1 MTANVTGSITDAGTA
16 SNSFTINWGDVKSGN
31 YTLTEKPGTLT
42 VNRRSLKVTSKSAN
56 KTWDGD
62 PLTCEEYTAEGL
74 VDGESIKV
82 TFTGS
87 RTDVGESDNT
97 FDVEFNSGN
106 YDLTKEYGKLKVN
119 EVPWVT
125 DGGY

>member
-1 MTANVTGSITDAGTA
+1 M
-16 SNSFTINWGDVKSGN
+16 
-31 YTLTEKPGTLT
+31 
-42 VNRRSLKVTSKSAN
+42 NRRSLKVTSKSAN

-87 RTDVGESDNT
+87 RTDVGESDNS

>member
-1 MTANVTGSITDAGTA
+1 M
-16 SNSFTINWGDVKSGN
+16 
-31 YTLTEKPGTLT
+31 
-42 VNRRSLKVTSKSAN
+42 
-56 KTWDGD
+56 
-62 PLTCEEYTAEGL
+62 
-74 VDGESIKV
+74 

-97 FDVEFNSGN
+97 FDVEFNSAKEGN
-106 YDLTKEYGKLKVN
+106 YDLTKEYGKLTVN